1 MNIIKKTFLHSLAAL
16 FLAIGASCLVTGGI
30 NLAQSNSNLGSNV
43 TIVVAGIVLL
53 MIFMVIEMG
62 ITIYEVSLTNDGG

>member
-1 MNIIKKTFLHSLAAL
+1 MNIIKKTFLRTLAAL

-43 TIVVAGIVLL
+43 TIVVVGIVLL
-53 MIFMVIEMG
+53 MIFMIIEMG